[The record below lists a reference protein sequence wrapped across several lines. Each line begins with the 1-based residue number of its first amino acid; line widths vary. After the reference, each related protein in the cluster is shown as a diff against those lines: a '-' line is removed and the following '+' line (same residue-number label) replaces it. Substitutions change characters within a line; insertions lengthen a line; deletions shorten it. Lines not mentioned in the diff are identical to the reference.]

1 MAVDAGEIVRLAEW
15 RRVREFAAGVR
26 DRPAG
31 LVVEG
36 EAGSGKS
43 TLWNAGVEAAEGAG
57 HRVLRSE
64 PSSGEADLSYAG
76 LSDLLNE
83 LLPVVRDTIPAP
95 QRDALEVALLLRE
108 AGDRPPGRYSRSV
121 L

>member
-1 MAVDAGEIVRLAEW
+1 MLAVQHQ
-15 RRVREFAAGVR
+15 
-26 DRPAG
+26 PAG
-31 LVVEG
+31 SVTVP
-36 EAGSGKS
+36 SVS
-43 TLWNAGVEAAEGAG
+43 VPWCVGVEAAEGAG

-64 PSSGEADLSYAG
+64 PSSGEADLSYAW

-108 AGDRPPGRYSRSV
+108 AGDRPPWAIQPECALIGLAQAALADRRLPALAGRRIG
-121 L
+121 